1 MTQHFNWSWV
11 DTLSSTLKASAS
23 VDQSSG
29 TFYSFRTAARGS
41 ISSTELNASL
51 DSMKSNLNH
60 QWRLWQNNIRPVLDS
75 LPAGARDTRWR
86 VGKGLPPKI
95 DALTYGLQGTTL
107 FVFNDAN
114 AIRASGRYWDTD
126 TERPITIAE
135 AFENLWYAIDN
146 LEITSTS
153 STPSSVDLDP
163 LWNAIGYHYQ
173 DPSLTSSSESLD
185 SRVGVTEDWLEQ
197 LKKDLYGNH
206 EGYLPWTFGVPL
218 SYSVAMNI
226 DYLLKAHGIP
236 GGWQEDPS
244 LLGHDTFATAEHTHP
259 YTDIRPMPSV
269 TLSQGRVAPY
279 STLYNDILRIRWEI
293 TRTRGSSSWYT
304 DATDPVTS
312 AAGDLNTHMNYVGSG
327 SSSVSNPH
335 AISYSDIGADTLLEN
350 LARFVGMTDYTSVVE
365 MPTYSSTNYV
375 TQAGDLEQAIGE
387 LDAAIKDAITGF
399 VSRVEYGP
407 YDRSGLS
414 DTQREQTPITI
425 VHGYG
430 QEPVV
435 NIIDLS
441 PDQQAWGMYSTP
453 TSDVVIDFPDLNT
466 IRIWTNAEIVKAI
479 CLFGGIAGGAGGE
492 TTDHGGLGGLADDDH
507 LQYLLVSGSRAMAGN
522 LNMASYKVHTT
533 SGTLKFSDS
542 YNGSSSW
549 SQTYI
554 NLAASAAEWT
564 LFETNFGGEVS
575 LMNAINQAYAAG
587 GGTPSL
593 TDTYIGVGNASN
605 QLSGSANLTYD
616 SDGNRQLLIG
626 AGSPGHLSTT
636 NDSLYVNGAFEV
648 DGISYCDGGIKLP
661 DSVACYFGTGDDA
674 SLLYSAAQTN
684 DALVLGLS
692 SDSNT
697 LILCELADIATD
709 FGHAAS
715 TDPLLVIQSADATTV
730 AQYVSLSHNQ
740 THAHLVS
747 GVGSFQ
753 FEDAYLDGSTYDT
766 VFVLADA
773 SGEYDTFETNFGEV
787 SLINALNQAYA
798 AAGGTPSLTDTYI
811 GVGNAS
817 NQLSGSANLT
827 YDSDGNRQL
836 LIGTGSPGHLSTTN
850 DSLYVTEVLEV
861 DGVSYFD
868 GGIKLP
874 DAVACYFGTGDDASL
889 LYSAAQTNDAL
900 VLGLSSDSN
909 TLILCELADIATDFG
924 HSSYTDPILVI
935 QSADATTVA
944 QYLSLS
950 HNQSHAHLVSGVG
963 SFQFEDAYLDGST
976 YDTAFVLADASGEY
990 DTFETNFGEV
1000 SLINALN
1007 QAYTAAGA
1015 ANTLTETYIGF
1026 GDSGNELSGEA
1037 TFIWNTASQYMQIGT
1052 TEFLRLGSNI
1062 VTVTNK
1068 NKHLAYLE
1076 NEDGVFFRLIN
1087 QYWNGSS
1094 WANTNGVGIGINAL
1108 ASSSGPDS
1116 IAVGLNAGQ
1125 FNSGAKLIGFGYQSG
1140 MYNSGLDVIAL
1151 GSYSAEYNS
1160 GNYFVG
1166 LGRFVG
1172 EHNSGAY
1179 CVGVG
1184 AYSCQYNVGDFTVG
1198 SGYSS
1203 SKYNRGD
1210 RVVSIGPYSLIYNN
1224 FSYVVAIGMNTL
1236 RYNDG
1241 AHNIAVGYNAWS
1253 DFIPDASSA
1262 KTFSYTDVDAG
1273 TDYITITA
1281 HGFGSTGT
1289 FVNLQYT
1296 EGTSPI
1302 TGLTDGDIVQAEI
1315 IDVNTVCTSRT
1326 HDITAAGTGTGH
1338 TLTPQFAY
1346 ANSIVFGYGTHPT
1359 DSNQVTLGNTDTES
1373 TRLWG
1378 LAYFMEGDAGED
1390 EYLTLSHDGTNA
1402 IFATATGSFQFEDAY
1417 LDGST
1422 YDTAFVLADTSGEY
1436 DTFETNFG
1444 EVSLINALNQAYAAG
1459 GGTPSLT
1466 DTYIGVGN
1474 ASNQLSGSANLTYD
1488 SDGNRQLLIGAG
1500 SPGHLSTTNDSL
1512 YVNGAFE
1519 VDGISYCDGGV
1530 KLPDAVAC
1538 YFGTGDDAGFLYSA
1552 AQTNDALVLGLSSD
1566 SRTFILCEKADYG
1579 TNFGHSAYTDP
1590 TLVIQS
1596 ADATDVTQYG
1606 RLTHDQTDFVI
1617 AAGSGSVRISNADV
1631 GGGSSPLIVDNASDS
1646 LYSIWLEAYDGDGSV
1661 IWSDEPIYLGMT
1673 EGYYSPYFM
1682 VDGVQGET
1690 YLAAA
1695 EMGLNDS
1702 DAYLRIY
1709 RSGGADYDATF
1720 SGIDRILFDVNTL
1733 SLSSSPNNAAII
1745 NANSISFGSTVPNAT
1760 GITSGTLSID
1770 WEERCMQRVT
1780 IDENVTTVTFSNN
1793 PHGIGRISILLSFS
1807 GSYSVTGF
1815 TGCTW
1820 AGTSPPFSGT
1830 EGEVYIITF
1839 EYHGSSTYYGIIS
1852 GPFS

>member
-153 STPSSVDLDP
+153 PTPSSVDLDP

-335 AISYSDIGADTLLEN
+335 ALNYSDIGADTLLEN
-350 LARFVGMTDYTSVVE
+350 LARFVGMTDYTSIVE

-479 CLFGGIAGGAGGE
+479 CLFGGVAGGGGE
-492 TTDHGGLGGLADDDH
+492 GTTDHGSLGGLLDDDH
-507 LQYLLVSGSRAMAGN
+507 LQYLLVSGARAMAGN

-587 GGTPSL
+587 GGTPLL
-593 TDTYIGVGNASN
+593 TDTYIGVGNSSN

-616 SDGNRQLLIG
+616 PDGDKWLRIG
-626 AGSPGHLSTT
+626 IGTPGHLVSGPPPFG
-636 NDSLYVNGAFEV
+636 DVDCLYVVGPSEFDGVVNLDAGARVYDDQTIRFG
-648 DGISYCDGGIKLP
+648 DGS
-661 DSVACYFGTGDDA
+661 DA
-674 SLLYSAAQTN
+674 TIGFNTDQTN
-684 DALVLGLS
+684 DMLILGLAS
-692 SDSNT
+692 PRVFV
-697 LILCELADIATD
+697 ICEKADIATD

-715 TDPLLVIQSADATTV
+715 TDPALVIQSADATTV
-730 AQYVSLSHNQ
+730 AQYISLSHNQ
-740 THAHLVS
+740 THAHL
-747 GVGSFQ
+747 
-753 FEDAYLDGSTYDT
+753 
-766 VFVLADA
+766 
-773 SGEYDTFETNFGEV
+773 
-787 SLINALNQAYA
+787 I
-798 AAGGTPSLTDTYI
+798 
-811 GVGNAS
+811 
-817 NQLSGSANLT
+817 
-827 YDSDGNRQL
+827 
-836 LIGTGSPGHLSTTN
+836 
-850 DSLYVTEVLEV
+850 
-861 DGVSYFD
+861 
-868 GGIKLP
+868 
-874 DAVACYFGTGDDASL
+874 
-889 LYSAAQTNDAL
+889 
-900 VLGLSSDSN
+900 
-909 TLILCELADIATDFG
+909 
-924 HSSYTDPILVI
+924 
-935 QSADATTVA
+935 
-944 QYLSLS
+944 
-950 HNQSHAHLVSGVG
+950 SGVG

-1007 QAYTAAGA
+1007 QAY
-1015 ANTLTETYIGF
+1015 
-1026 GDSGNELSGEA
+1026 
-1037 TFIWNTASQYMQIGT
+1037 
-1052 TEFLRLGSNI
+1052 
-1062 VTVTNK
+1062 
-1068 NKHLAYLE
+1068 
-1076 NEDGVFFRLIN
+1076 
-1087 QYWNGSS
+1087 
-1094 WANTNGVGIGINAL
+1094 
-1108 ASSSGPDS
+1108 
-1116 IAVGLNAGQ
+1116 
-1125 FNSGAKLIGFGYQSG
+1125 
-1140 MYNSGLDVIAL
+1140 
-1151 GSYSAEYNS
+1151 
-1160 GNYFVG
+1160 
-1166 LGRFVG
+1166 
-1172 EHNSGAY
+1172 
-1179 CVGVG
+1179 
-1184 AYSCQYNVGDFTVG
+1184 
-1198 SGYSS
+1198 
-1203 SKYNRGD
+1203 
-1210 RVVSIGPYSLIYNN
+1210 
-1224 FSYVVAIGMNTL
+1224 
-1236 RYNDG
+1236 
-1241 AHNIAVGYNAWS
+1241 
-1253 DFIPDASSA
+1253 
-1262 KTFSYTDVDAG
+1262 
-1273 TDYITITA
+1273 
-1281 HGFGSTGT
+1281 
-1289 FVNLQYT
+1289 
-1296 EGTSPI
+1296 
-1302 TGLTDGDIVQAEI
+1302 
-1315 IDVNTVCTSRT
+1315 
-1326 HDITAAGTGTGH
+1326 
-1338 TLTPQFAY
+1338 
-1346 ANSIVFGYGTHPT
+1346 
-1359 DSNQVTLGNTDTES
+1359 
-1373 TRLWG
+1373 
-1378 LAYFMEGDAGED
+1378 
-1390 EYLTLSHDGTNA
+1390 
-1402 IFATATGSFQFEDAY
+1402 
-1417 LDGST
+1417 
-1422 YDTAFVLADTSGEY
+1422 
-1436 DTFETNFG
+1436 
-1444 EVSLINALNQAYAAG
+1444 AAG

-1474 ASNQLSGSANLTYD
+1474 SSNQLSGSANLTYD
-1488 SDGNRQLLIGAG
+1488 SDGNRWLQIGTG
-1500 SPGHLSTTNDSL
+1500 TPNRLSGNDCL
-1512 YVNGAFE
+1512 YVTGLSEFDSRVDFE
-1519 VDGISYCDGGV
+1519 VGTYFRGGFYV
-1530 KLPDAVAC
+1530 LDNRLIRL
-1538 YFGTGDDAGFLYSA
+1538 GTSDDSQLVYA
-1552 AQTNDALVLGLSSD
+1552 ASSQTNPAVLWGLTAESN
-1566 SRTFILCEKADYG
+1566 TLIFCETADMA
-1579 TNFGHSAYTDP
+1579 TNFDHAAYTDP

-1596 ADATDVTQYG
+1596 ADATDITQYG

-1646 LYSIWLEAYDGDGSV
+1646 LYSIWLEAYDGDGSI

-1682 VDGVQGET
+1682 VDGIQGET
-1690 YLAAA
+1690 YYAAA

-1720 SGIDRILFDVNTL
+1720 SGIDQVLFDVNTL
-1733 SLSSSPNNAAII
+1733 SLSSSPNNAAIK
-1745 NANSISFGSTVPNAT
+1745 NANSISFGATVPNAT

-1780 IDENVTTVTFSNN
+1780 VDENVTTVTFSNN
-1793 PHGIGRISILLSFS
+1793 PNGIGRISILLSFT

-1830 EGEVYIITF
+1830 SGEVYILTF

>member
-11 DTLSSTLKASAS
+11 DTLSSTLKASTS

-95 DALTYGLQGTTL
+95 DALIYGLQGTTL

-114 AIRASGRYWDTD
+114 AVRAGGRYWDTD

-153 STPSSVDLDP
+153 SIPSSVDLDP

-206 EGYLPWTFGVPL
+206 EGYVPWTFGVPL

-226 DYLLKAHGIP
+226 DYLLKAHGIT

-244 LLGHDTFATAEHTHP
+244 TLSHGTFATAEHTHP
-259 YTDIRPMPSV
+259 YTDIKPMPSV
-269 TLSQGRVAPY
+269 ALSQGRVAPY
-279 STLYNDILRIRWEI
+279 STLYNDILRIRYEI
-293 TRTRGSSSWYT
+293 QQTRGSSSWYT

-312 AAGDLNTHMNYVGSG
+312 AAGSLSTHMNYVGSG
-327 SSSVSNPH
+327 SSSSSNPH
-335 AISYSDIGADTLLEN
+335 AISYSDIGVDTLLGN
-350 LARFVGMTDYTSVVE
+350 LARFVGMTDYTSPTE

-430 QEPVV
+430 QEPIV
-435 NIIDLS
+435 NILDLS

-453 TSDVVIDFPDLNT
+453 TADVVIDFPDLNT

-479 CLFGGIAGGAGGE
+479 CLFGGVAGGGGE
-492 TTDHGGLGGLADDDH
+492 GTTDHGSLGGLPDDDH
-507 LQYLLVSGSRAMAGN
+507 LQYLLVSGARAMAGN

-575 LMNAINQAYAAG
+575 LMNAINQAYLTG
-587 GGTPSL
+587 GATPSL
-593 TDTYIGVGNASN
+593 TDTHIGVGDSSN
-605 QLSGSANLTYD
+605 
-616 SDGNRQLLIG
+616 
-626 AGSPGHLSTT
+626 
-636 NDSLYVNGAFEV
+636 E
-648 DGISYCDGGIKLP
+648 
-661 DSVACYFGTGDDA
+661 
-674 SLLYSAAQTN
+674 
-684 DALVLGLS
+684 
-692 SDSNT
+692 
-697 LILCELADIATD
+697 
-709 FGHAAS
+709 
-715 TDPLLVIQSADATTV
+715 
-730 AQYVSLSHNQ
+730 
-740 THAHLVS
+740 
-747 GVGSFQ
+747 
-753 FEDAYLDGSTYDT
+753 
-766 VFVLADA
+766 
-773 SGEYDTFETNFGEV
+773 
-787 SLINALNQAYA
+787 
-798 AAGGTPSLTDTYI
+798 
-811 GVGNAS
+811 
-817 NQLSGSANLT
+817 LSGSANLT

-874 DAVACYFGTGDDASL
+874 DAVACSFGTSDDASF

-909 TLILCELADIATDFG
+909 TLIVCELADVATDFG
-924 HSSYTDPILVI
+924 HAASTDPALVI
-935 QSADATTVA
+935 QSADATTAA

-950 HNQSHAHLVSGVG
+950 HNQTHAHLVSGVG

-1007 QAYTAAGA
+1007 QAYAAA
-1015 ANTLTETYIGF
+1015 
-1026 GDSGNELSGEA
+1026 
-1037 TFIWNTASQYMQIGT
+1037 
-1052 TEFLRLGSNI
+1052 
-1062 VTVTNK
+1062 
-1068 NKHLAYLE
+1068 
-1076 NEDGVFFRLIN
+1076 
-1087 QYWNGSS
+1087 
-1094 WANTNGVGIGINAL
+1094 
-1108 ASSSGPDS
+1108 
-1116 IAVGLNAGQ
+1116 
-1125 FNSGAKLIGFGYQSG
+1125 
-1140 MYNSGLDVIAL
+1140 
-1151 GSYSAEYNS
+1151 
-1160 GNYFVG
+1160 
-1166 LGRFVG
+1166 
-1172 EHNSGAY
+1172 
-1179 CVGVG
+1179 
-1184 AYSCQYNVGDFTVG
+1184 
-1198 SGYSS
+1198 
-1203 SKYNRGD
+1203 
-1210 RVVSIGPYSLIYNN
+1210 
-1224 FSYVVAIGMNTL
+1224 
-1236 RYNDG
+1236 
-1241 AHNIAVGYNAWS
+1241 
-1253 DFIPDASSA
+1253 
-1262 KTFSYTDVDAG
+1262 
-1273 TDYITITA
+1273 
-1281 HGFGSTGT
+1281 
-1289 FVNLQYT
+1289 
-1296 EGTSPI
+1296 
-1302 TGLTDGDIVQAEI
+1302 
-1315 IDVNTVCTSRT
+1315 
-1326 HDITAAGTGTGH
+1326 
-1338 TLTPQFAY
+1338 
-1346 ANSIVFGYGTHPT
+1346 
-1359 DSNQVTLGNTDTES
+1359 
-1373 TRLWG
+1373 
-1378 LAYFMEGDAGED
+1378 
-1390 EYLTLSHDGTNA
+1390 
-1402 IFATATGSFQFEDAY
+1402 
-1417 LDGST
+1417 
-1422 YDTAFVLADTSGEY
+1422 
-1436 DTFETNFG
+1436 
-1444 EVSLINALNQAYAAG
+1444 

-1474 ASNQLSGSANLTYD
+1474 SSNQLSGSANLTYD

-1566 SRTFILCEKADYG
+1566 SNTLILCELADSG
-1579 TNFGHSAYTDP
+1579 TDFGHAASTDP
-1590 TLVIQS
+1590 AIVVQS
-1596 ADATDVTQYG
+1596 ADATTVAQYLSLSHNQSHAHLASGVGSFQFEDAYIAGSTYGTAFVLADTSGEYDTFETNFGEVSLINALNQSYTAAGAANTLTETYIGFGDASNELSGEAALTWVTGSGYLQIGTSEFLRLSANQVTVTDKNKHRAYLQNEDGVVLRVMEQYWNGSSWATADGLGFGIGAIQNNSGGSVVCIGPSSG
-1606 RLTHDQTDFVI
+1606 RNNSGLGLVGIGYNSGSYNIGYGAVAIGVYSARYNEGSNLVSAGWSSGEYNLGNYCCAVGGYSCKYNVGDYILSSGWYSAEYNRGDRVVSLGSYALLHNNASYAVGAGANTLCYNDGVYNIAIGGDAWSEFIPDASSAKTFDYTDIDAGTDYITITSHGFGSTGAFVNLEYTEGTSAITGLTDGAIIQAEIIDADTVCTSRTHDIT
-1617 AAGSGSVRISNADV
+1617 AAGTGTGHTLTAQFAYENSIVFGYGTHPTDSNQVTLGNTDTESTRLWGTAYFMEGDAGENEYLTLSHDGTNAVFATATGSFQFEDAYLDGSTYDTAFVLADASGEYDTFETNFGEVSLMNALNQAYAAA
-1631 GGGSSPLIVDNASDS
+1631 GGGSLDDAYNVGHAVVVDDGYVSWTVPAEGPAGTIHDITNLDADNALPPILLFNDCTWDAGTAEPYAIWFDGDAGQGDAAAREAYALGHRLWTEDYISVGRTSSAGFESWFSATEGDLSNPDNRRVVANLTAYAYDEVSGLRERWASVDCIGGGVSGSSAYAQVAITADDSVTVTSNDYNIVLVANTEIDLNAGTFVDCNSSAIQNILNASFGDDCDNAS
-1646 LYSIWLEAYDGDGSV
+1646 Y
-1661 IWSDEPIYLGMT
+1661 
-1673 EGYYSPYFM
+1673 
-1682 VDGVQGET
+1682 
-1690 YLAAA
+1690 AAN
-1695 EMGLNDS
+1695 E
-1702 DAYLRIY
+1702 I
-1709 RSGGADYDATF
+1709 T
-1720 SGIDRILFDVNTL
+1720 
-1733 SLSSSPNNAAII
+1733 
-1745 NANSISFGSTVPNAT
+1745 ANFAT
-1760 GITSGTLSID
+1760 GTPD
-1770 WEERCMQRVT
+1770 QYVEVT
-1780 IDENVTTVTFSNN
+1780 ANVTTVTLTRPVGCGGGLTLTIYADGGDFTITN
-1793 PHGIGRISILLSFS
+1793 FED
-1807 GSYSVTGF
+1807 SVTTANFIHWIDG
-1815 TGCTW
+1815 
-1820 AGTSPPFSGT
+1820 
-1830 EGEVYIITF
+1830 EGDVDTTPVTILDGKVGVVSIKYLKTDSSLVAI
-1839 EYHGSSTYYGIIS
+1839 GS
-1852 GPFS
+1852 FNLED